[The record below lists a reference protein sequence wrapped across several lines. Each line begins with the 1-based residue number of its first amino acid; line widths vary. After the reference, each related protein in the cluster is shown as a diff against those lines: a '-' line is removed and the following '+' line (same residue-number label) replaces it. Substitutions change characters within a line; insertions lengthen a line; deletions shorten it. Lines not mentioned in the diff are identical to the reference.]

1 MWFPTLLM
9 TLWVFAFPLMSA
21 LWRLAWSKDIN
32 LTFTKFQK
40 MKRWKANI
48 YLKLPEAKKT
58 VPLHDQVISAQL
70 LVWLGSYCRLLSFCA
85 SNDAHWHYLSH
96 YTMLISQWMMPI
108 NTCMMSFSQGTEC
121 LSDWIKPNCVN
132 RLLSKSADRLWSI
145 WRDILCSSS
154 LCVSMRECLWECVP
168 CLRVLAGNWS

>member
-1 MWFPTLLM
+1 MWFPTVLM

-21 LWRLAWSKDIN
+21 LSRLAWSTDIN

-48 YLKLPEAKKT
+48 YLKLL
-58 VPLHDQVISAQL
+58 VPHQVISAQL
-70 LVWLGSYCRLLSFCA
+70 LGWLGSYCRLLSFCV
-85 SNDAHWHYLSH
+85 SNDAHWHNLPR
-96 YTMLISQWMMPI
+96 YTMPISQWMMPI

-132 RLLSKSADRLWSI
+132 WLFPKSAGRLWSI
-145 WRDILCSSS
+145 WREILCSSS

-168 CLRVLAGNWS
+168 CLRVLADNWS